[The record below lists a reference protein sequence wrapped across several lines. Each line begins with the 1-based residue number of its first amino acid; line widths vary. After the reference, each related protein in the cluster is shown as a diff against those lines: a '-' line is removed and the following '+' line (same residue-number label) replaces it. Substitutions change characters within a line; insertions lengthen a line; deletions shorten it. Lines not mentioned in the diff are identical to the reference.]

1 MSPYHQHGHARSE
14 EYLTTLPD
22 WFRGGK
28 CLGLVCRAIVLPGKD
43 LGQELRSSGVISRF
57 LSTPWYTS

>member
-1 MSPYHQHGHARSE
+1 MFFMGGALGTMSPYHQHGHARSE

-43 LGQELRSSGVISRF
+43 LGQELRS
-57 LSTPWYTS
+57 

>member
-43 LGQELRSSGVISRF
+43 LGQELRS
-57 LSTPWYTS
+57 